1 MHRSISRQKRCR
13 SFNGGSCVECLRSG
27 LPSVGQVQEL
37 RETEEESYKAEEFV
51 VQMHEEAKTF
61 HVNLE
66 KLLDWLGRGRRGHKD
81 TPRKEQLRRLLD
93 ANISGPSLVRDQ

>member
-1 MHRSISRQKRCR
+1 
-13 SFNGGSCVECLRSG
+13 
-27 LPSVGQVQEL
+27 
-37 RETEEESYKAEEFV
+37 
-51 VQMHEEAKTF
+51 MHEEAKTF